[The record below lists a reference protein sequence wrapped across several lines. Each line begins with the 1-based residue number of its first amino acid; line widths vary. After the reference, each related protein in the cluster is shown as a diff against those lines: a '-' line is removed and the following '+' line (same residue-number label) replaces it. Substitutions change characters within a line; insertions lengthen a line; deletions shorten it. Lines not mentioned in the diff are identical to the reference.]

1 MIHNYNK
8 IIAILFSFTLLF
20 NSCLKAENPVETKFE
35 NSLSESYQRKEENE
49 LIQNITKIR
58 FHLVLEQNI
67 DSSKIYYV
75 APDEKIIKN
84 EDEKHPTYYK
94 VKKNADITGEDI
106 ADAKISYEEDGFPSL
121 MICFNEKGK
130 KALSEVTNY
139 LSSQLAIVYDDKVL
153 SAPRIQAKIED
164 GIIQCSGII
173 KNNEYMRQSMYTT
186 YILAKSS
193 NLSFHIIEKQA
204 YSIKELGSV
213 SKDEIVLRNPVY
225 CSKTFYYKLKKE
237 NSINSSD
244 ILKANLVFDN
254 KDYQVIKIEFNDN
267 AKNAIADLTEKY
279 KGKQLAL
286 VLDNIV
292 YSSPNITSK
301 ITDGNLKFRIM
312 K

>member
-20 NSCLKAENPVETKFE
+20 NSCLKAENPAETEFE
-35 NSLSESYQRKEENE
+35 DSLSAPYQRKEENE

-58 FHLVLEQNI
+58 FHLVLEQDI
-67 DSSKIYYV
+67 DSSEIFFV
-75 APDEKIIKN
+75 GPDEKIIKS

-106 ADAKISYEEDGFPSL
+106 ADAKISYEEYGLPL
-121 MICFNEKGK
+121 LVIHFNEKGK
-130 KALSEVTNY
+130 KALSEVTKY

-164 GIIQCSGII
+164 GIVQCAGII

-193 NLSFHIIEKQA
+193 NLSFHIVEKQA
-204 YSIKELGSV
+204 DSIEELGSI
-213 SKDEIVLRNPVY
+213 SNDEIVLRNPVY
-225 CSKTFYYKLKKE
+225 CSKNLCYKLKKE

-254 KDYQVIKIEFNDN
+254 KDYQVIMIEFNDN
-267 AKNAIADLTEKY
+267 AMNAIADLTEKY